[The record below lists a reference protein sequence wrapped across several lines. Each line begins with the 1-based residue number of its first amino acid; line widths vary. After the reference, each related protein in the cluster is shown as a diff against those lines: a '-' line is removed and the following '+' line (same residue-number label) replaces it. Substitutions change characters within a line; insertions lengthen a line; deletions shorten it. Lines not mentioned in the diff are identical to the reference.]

1 MGATEEQMNL
11 VASSSMDHVAY
22 ILILFSLAAIVFLFA
37 NMLIH
42 LYDRLANPLLSTKDL
57 SANGYTG
64 LNGRPM
70 EEGRAHD
77 AEEFE
82 LEGLTSDDEDE
93 DEERR
98 MLRRSREANQ
108 PTPVASNT

>member
-11 VASSSMDHVAY
+11 VDSSSMDHVAY
-22 ILILFSLAAIVFLFA
+22 ILILFSLAFLTFLFA

-42 LYDRLANPLLSTKDL
+42 LYDRLENPPINTKDL
-57 SANGYTG
+57 SNGYSG

-70 EEGRAHD
+70 EEGRVRE

-82 LEGLTSDDEDE
+82 LEGLTSEDE
-93 DEERR
+93 DDEQRG
-98 MLRRSREANQ
+98 MLRRSGEANR
-108 PTPVASNT
+108 PNPAAANP